1 MGQRESDTTLSDTV
15 DDFFEPEL
23 GDAIEEILEEDELK
37 ATGKGRLA
45 ELRRRAEQ
53 RMEEKRMR
61 DDLDYLEL
69 DWDDA

>member
-1 MGQRESDTTLSDTV
+1 MGQRESETTLSDSV

-23 GDAIEEILEEDELK
+23 GDAIEEILEADELI

-53 RMEEKRMR
+53 RMEDKRMR
-61 DDLDYLEL
+61 DELDYLEL